1 MTIGSVVWM
10 QVYSLCGGT
19 GSSRE
24 DGRGGGWGSEDTSCY
39 TSKHPTSS
47 ADVTEIGEKKREKK
61 KKCHTAALLYALLRL
76 MQHFKQGSSS
86 MHEQHVIVEKGFGL
100 FFFKSQTTRLP
111 LTSIYTFKKKKKKKG
126 LSWMQNAAVVVRN
139 LRQPASLSGL
149 ITR

>member
-1 MTIGSVVWM
+1 MGARGAAERT
-10 QVYSLCGGT
+10 GG
-19 GSSRE
+19 
-24 DGRGGGWGSEDTSCY
+24 GGGWGSEDTSCY

-86 MHEQHVIVEKGFGL
+86 MHEQHVIVEKGFRL
-100 FFFKSQTTRLP
+100 FFFKSQTTWLP
-111 LTSIYTFKKKKKKKG
+111 LTSIYTFKKKRKKKG

>member
-1 MTIGSVVWM
+1 MGARGAAERT
-10 QVYSLCGGT
+10 GG
-19 GSSRE
+19 
-24 DGRGGGWGSEDTSCY
+24 GGGWGSEDTSCY

-111 LTSIYTFKKKKKKKG
+111 LTSIYTFKKKKKKKR
-126 LSWMQNAAVVVRN
+126 AVVDAECRGCGKKSS
-139 LRQPASLSGL
+139 PACISVW
-149 ITR
+149 INYQIDYIWYET

>member
-1 MTIGSVVWM
+1 MGARGAAERT
-10 QVYSLCGGT
+10 GG
-19 GSSRE
+19 GWR
-24 DGRGGGWGSEDTSCY
+24 GGWGSEDTSCY

-76 MQHFKQGSSS
+76 MQHLNREAAACTSN
-86 MHEQHVIVEKGFGL
+86 MLLWRRDLGF

>member
-1 MTIGSVVWM
+1 MGARGAAERT
-10 QVYSLCGGT
+10 
-19 GSSRE
+19 
-24 DGRGGGWGSEDTSCY
+24 GGGGGAGGSEDTSCY

-100 FFFKSQTTRLP
+100 FFFKSQTTWLP

>member
-1 MTIGSVVWM
+1 MGARGAAERT
-10 QVYSLCGGT
+10 
-19 GSSRE
+19 
-24 DGRGGGWGSEDTSCY
+24 GGGGGAGGSEDTSCY

-111 LTSIYTFKKKKKKKG
+111 LTSIYTFKKKKKKKR
-126 LSWMQNAAVVVRN
+126 AVVDAECRGCGKKSS
-139 LRQPASLSGL
+139 PACISVW
-149 ITR
+149 INYQIDYIWYET

>member
-1 MTIGSVVWM
+1 MGARGAAERT
-10 QVYSLCGGT
+10 GG
-19 GSSRE
+19 
-24 DGRGGGWGSEDTSCY
+24 GGGWGSEDTSCY

>member
-1 MTIGSVVWM
+1 MGARGAAERT
-10 QVYSLCGGT
+10 GG
-19 GSSRE
+19 
-24 DGRGGGWGSEDTSCY
+24 GGGWGSEDTSCY

-111 LTSIYTFKKKKKKKG
+111 LTSIYTFKKKRKKKG

>member
-1 MTIGSVVWM
+1 MGARGAAERT
-10 QVYSLCGGT
+10 GG
-19 GSSRE
+19 
-24 DGRGGGWGSEDTSCY
+24 GGGWGSEDTSCY

-86 MHEQHVIVEKGFGL
+86 MHEQHVIVEKGFRL
-100 FFFKSQTTRLP
+100 FFFKSQTTWLP

>member
-1 MTIGSVVWM
+1 MGAWGAAERT
-10 QVYSLCGGT
+10 GG
-19 GSSRE
+19 
-24 DGRGGGWGSEDTSCY
+24 GGGWGSEDTSCY

>member
-1 MTIGSVVWM
+1 MWGHGE
-10 QVYSLCGGT
+10 QQRG
-19 GSSRE
+19 RE
-24 DGRGGGWGSEDTSCY
+24 GGGGWGSEDTSCY

-86 MHEQHVIVEKGFGL
+86 MHKQHVIVEKGFGL
-100 FFFKSQTTRLP
+100 FFFKSQTTWLP